1 MLNKISQAAVQRG
14 PTYLNSSVH
23 KRSEGGFTLIELMI
37 TVALAA
43 IVMTMGVPS
52 FREAIRNTRLAT
64 QTNEFVTALNFA
76 RSEAIKRRTRVTVCR
91 SNGGGA
97 CTTAG
102 VGWQTGWL
110 VFTDPD
116 NDASLDAGETLVWQ
130 GAGLAQGYT
139 LTAAA
144 MPNYI
149 SFLPNGATRTTAGL
163 IQNGTLQLR
172 DSTGTK
178 GRDIVINTVGRL
190 RLVKVP

>member
-1 MLNKISQAAVQRG
+1 MSQTAAQSM
-14 PTYLNSSVH
+14 PAYLYSSAH
-23 KRSEGGFTLIELMI
+23 KRNEGGFTLVELMI

-43 IVMTMGVPS
+43 IMMTLGIPS
-52 FREAIRNTRLAT
+52 FQELIRDTRLAT
-64 QTNEFVTALNFA
+64 QTNEFVTALNLA

-110 VFTDPD
+110 VFADPND
-116 NDASLDAGETLVWQ
+116 NATLDGGETLIWQ

-149 SFLPNGATRTTAGL
+149 SFLPNGATRTKDGL
-163 IQNGTLQLR
+163 VQNGTLQLR
-172 DSTGTK
+172 DSTGTR
-178 GRDIVINTVGRL
+178 GRDIVINVVGRL
-190 RLVKVP
+190 LLKKVP